1 MNRFW
6 KIIHE
11 NRGLIASIKNE
22 TLLQRQTI
30 KKATQSNAKLHF
42 WNKMKIYEALI
53 AMKIISTEITMNDL
67 FSDEPK
73 ELLEKL
79 PDEVWVDKK
88 ETSTS
93 LQEVT

>member
-6 KIIHE
+6 KIINE

-30 KKATQSNAKLHF
+30 KKATQNNPKLHF

-53 AMKIISTEITMNDL
+53 EMKIISNEMTINDL
-67 FSDEPK
+67 FSEEEAWEDN
-73 ELLEKL
+73 
-79 PDEVWVDKK
+79 K
-88 ETSTS
+88 ETSMN
-93 LQEVT
+93 LQEVI